1 MDCTE
6 CGVIERP
13 HVFSGGTD
21 NFIWHF
27 LRLWTNE
34 QFRSW
39 TMATVLLLGG
49 NINFGIMSSIERIS
63 RTENYYFSCWNWNA
77 SFTNHGL
84 RANSLCIYLC
94 LTQQMPII
102 SIYAQQIHMHSH
114 IFRRIVHKLQMPFAR
129 SFNDCWARCEFYYFI
144 SQSQNGNGI
153 HSIRASHVFE
163 ENAIFDFFGFEFGIT
178 MIREWV
184 QFVNNFFLMKR
195 NELITCD
202 PIVIITR
209 RKIPFTPT
217 EKRNQSV
224 IIYIARALYKVHLP
238 LCLCRSE
245 YAMKP
250 HPPLTH
256 RFIARPI
263 HIYFYYRS
271 AYAMERR
278 QIIHSAERPKGK
290 NCVSLSLPVPN
301 ITIIHKRKFTLP
313 SLHPCAHCTQKD
325 SSSRMLDVL
334 HLRTKI
340 DLWKICTY
348 GEFIFIHSALLRS
361 HAPLSHPQT
370 HSVRPTT

>member
-63 RTENYYFSCWNWNA
+63 WTENYYFSCWNWNA

-114 IFRRIVHKLQMPFAR
+114 IFRRIVHKLHMPFAR

-202 PIVIITR
+202 PIVMITR
-209 RKIPFTPT
+209 RKKTLYSNRKKKSICHNLHRPRFV
-217 EKRNQSV
+217 QSTS
-224 IIYIARALYKVHLP
+224 ASLP
-238 LCLCRSE
+238 LSQRVCDETTSSAHTSFYSATNSHLFLLSFSVCNGTATDYPLCR
-245 YAMKP
+245 A
-250 HPPLTH
+250 T
-256 RFIARPI
+256 
-263 HIYFYYRS
+263 
-271 AYAMERR
+271 
-278 QIIHSAERPKGK
+278 
-290 NCVSLSLPVPN
+290 
-301 ITIIHKRKFTLP
+301 KR
-313 SLHPCAHCTQKD
+313 
-325 SSSRMLDVL
+325 
-334 HLRTKI
+334 
-340 DLWKICTY
+340 
-348 GEFIFIHSALLRS
+348 
-361 HAPLSHPQT
+361 
-370 HSVRPTT
+370 